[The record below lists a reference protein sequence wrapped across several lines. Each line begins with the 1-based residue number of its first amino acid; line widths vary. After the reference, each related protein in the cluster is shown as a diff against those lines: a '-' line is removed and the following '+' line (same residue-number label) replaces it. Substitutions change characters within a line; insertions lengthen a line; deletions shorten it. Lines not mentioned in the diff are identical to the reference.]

1 MCEAIECK
9 IGEHVGISPLTKKQ
23 VKPTNSFID
32 DHLLFCNQSSSYDNF
47 SIQTSEKKVF
57 IWIERKPVLMRDQP
71 SLNRNITSANTPRKV
86 SKYGVF
92 SDPYLSIFS
101 QTAGK

>member
-32 DHLLFCNQSSSYDNF
+32 DRLLFCNQSSSYDNF

-57 IWIERKPVLMRDQP
+57 I
-71 SLNRNITSANTPRKV
+71 
-86 SKYGVF
+86 
-92 SDPYLSIFS
+92 
-101 QTAGK
+101 